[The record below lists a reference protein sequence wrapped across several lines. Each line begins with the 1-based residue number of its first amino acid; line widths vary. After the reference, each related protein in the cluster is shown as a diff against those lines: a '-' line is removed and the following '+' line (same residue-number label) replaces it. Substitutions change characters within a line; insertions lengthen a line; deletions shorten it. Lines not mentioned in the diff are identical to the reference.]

1 MAQLKFENSLSFP
14 DPRFITLGQKYEGLS
29 VGLQSKLKKKIGH
42 SLKSNP
48 SAAWATL
55 GWADGR
61 NFNPLGTIEFSEI
74 GNLKSKAVTLEE
86 VKKIY
91 AFNPRSEGKEFVTER
106 YINFNQVSFGFDE
119 DKVRVDQF
127 PELRLTLFLQPD
139 EGAIVFYQ
147 YSDLGNHH
155 DKDADV
161 EYVMPNSTGSDHNT
175 NRDRLNYFFPIL
187 PPGKWVNDEDNPEYL
202 KKQGGHSETSFVIKI
217 LTYKRNNLIAENLF
231 EEGLNKLRLEAQKIT
246 KPIIA
251 EKYDLLKFDHKNS
264 KFISHKNGFKIDYS
278 VRTLL
283 LLHGTFASTAT
294 SFAGLFD
301 KEHLNNSNQSDAKFL
316 QKLIE
321 DGVYDQILAFDHPTI
336 WHDAV
341 TNCSWLYGFLG
352 ANKFN
357 YPVDLIGTSRGAIV
371 CHQLACDSR
380 NKNFTCGRVLS
391 ISGGFGVGYF
401 TVAKGISTLLKVLK
415 KTLPGAGPIIAMI
428 AQFSVDFFIKLPGS
442 RQLTPDS
449 KRLKAIINAKPTS
462 ALTSYQNVQVD
473 WDKKLVKGWFKRTG
487 MVLLDAI
494 VKLILGKRHDLVVGY
509 DPQGISP
516 ANQSRKPNHLTS
528 SHTKNLIPGFPKE
541 KIRPM
546 IRGFLE

>member
-1 MAQLKFENSLSFP
+1 MASIKFEEADISF
-14 DPRFITLGQKYEGLS
+14 DPRFVPLGKNFSNLTPSDKET
-29 VGLQSKLKKKIGH
+29 VKAKIKAQSNAKT
-42 SLKSNP
+42 SS
-48 SAAWATL
+48 AWATL
-55 GWADGR
+55 GWSNDKKFAPLGEIFFSKIGNLESKSVTRDEVQNIY
-61 NFNPLGTIEFSEI
+61 NFNP
-74 GNLKSKAVTLEE
+74 KARG
-86 VKKIY
+86 KK
-91 AFNPRSEGKEFVTER
+91 FVTER
-106 YINFNQVSFGFDE
+106 YINFD
-119 DKVRVDQF
+119 RVDF
-127 PELRLTLFLQPD
+127 GLNKSKIHISELPELRLTLFLEPD

-147 YSDLGNHH
+147 YSSLENYN
-155 DKDADV
+155 DKNADV
-161 EYVMPNSTGSDHNT
+161 EYILPNSTGSDHNT
-175 NRDRLNYFFPIL
+175 NRDRLNYFFRLI
-187 PPGKWVNDEDNPEYL
+187 PPGIWENDDDNTEYL
-202 KKQGGHSETSFVIKI
+202 IRKSSESETSFVIKV

-231 EEGLNKLRLEAQKIT
+231 EEGLNKLRLEAQKMS
-246 KPIIA
+246 KPLIA
-251 EKYDLLKFDHKNS
+251 EKYDLLKFDYKKS
-264 KFISHKNGFKIDYS
+264 KFVSHEKGFKIDYS
-278 VRTLL
+278 SKTLL

-301 KEHLNNSNQSDAKFL
+301 NEHLSDSNQKDARFL
-316 QKLIE
+316 QSLIK

-352 ANKFN
+352 ANKFIL
-357 YPVDLIGTSRGAIV
+357 PVDLIGTSRGAIV
-371 CHQLACDSR
+371 CHQLASDSR

-401 TVAKGISTLLKVLK
+401 NVAKGISTMLKVLK

-449 KRLKAIINAKPTS
+449 KRLNAIINAKPIS
-462 ALTSYQNVQVD
+462 ALTSYQNIQVD

-528 SHTKNLIPGFPKE
+528 SHTKNLIPDFPKE